1 MSDIIIKFATN
12 GSEKNV
18 IEAINKIKASTD
30 GLTGSTK
37 KGSGAT
43 DNNTKSKRKNSKQS
57 LKLVNHNRL
66 LDNSFATMRSNILL
80 FNFAMSLGIN
90 QMIKFGQQAAKLQQ
104 MEKAFNTMAG
114 GSNKASIAIQKL
126 KNATDGTLNSFDL
139 FQQANNAM
147 ILGVTRNSDEMA
159 DMFDM
164 AQRLGDSL
172 GKDVKLSIE
181 SLVTGI
187 GRQSRLMLDNIGII
201 VKADKAYADYAREI
215 GKTASALTDTQKKQA
230 FMNAALEAGREKLK
244 LLPEETLNASKKFQ
258 QFSAAMSDLGARI
271 GEAALPTII
280 LLADNMVRLANTFNP
295 ERVEAYAKVIKVGL
309 AGAMIFY
316 TRQVYRAITA
326 QTKLGWGA
334 LITGAGLL
342 AEAIFRISGA
352 IQSPVEEIPEL
363 TDGIAAF
370 LQNIKTQNID
380 DLNKSLQ
387 EQKDKL
393 QEYHPI
399 ITGTQKFI
407 NQLTTEIELEEN
419 AIERNSKRIKEL
431 KRLREDLNDIMN
443 GGTRVLRDHIK
454 EEDEQKEVIENSI
467 STIQDYIALLN
478 FGFTSVNNLTESQ
491 AIAQDMYKKTAQSQL
506 EVNQQNIDMINNLIA
521 QEKATTNN
529 AETLKQY
536 NAVLAFLSNQRIGLN
551 KKEAKSEF
559 DLAQARMNVYSA
571 TLSAMGEVVGM
582 SEKNAKT
589 AAGIQALAAT
599 VDAFSGAQKAWKN
612 TLDAGLVTPFPEI
625 AYATALATGLVN
637 ARAVAMSANKIGSS
651 GGSAGGGGGSPVLQF
666 EQGGYVGG
674 KRHSQGGTIIE
685 AERGEFVMS
694 RNAVES
700 IGLETLNQMN
710 QGGGAGN
717 INVSVTGN
725 VLTQDFVEGEL
736 AESIKE
742 AVRRGSDF
750 GIG

>member
-43 DNNTKSKRKNSKQS
+43 DRNTNSKRKNSNQS

-419 AIERNSKRIKEL
+419 AIERNGKRIKEL

-491 AIAQDMYKKTAQSQL
+491 AIAQDMYKKTTQSQL

-674 KRHSQGGTIIE
+674 KRHSQGGTMIE
-685 AERGEFVMS
+685 AERGEFEMS

-725 VLTQDFVEGEL
+725 V
-736 AESIKE
+736 
-742 AVRRGSDF
+742 
-750 GIG
+750 

>member
-1 MSDIIIKFATN
+1 MSDIIIKFGTN
-12 GSEKNV
+12 GSETKV
-18 IEAINKIKASTD
+18 VEAINKIKAATE

-43 DNNTKSKRKNSKQS
+43 DSNTKSKRKNSKQS

-104 MEKAFNTMAG
+104 MEKAFNSMSG
-114 GSNKASIAIQKL
+114 GSNKASVAIKKL
-126 KNATDGTLNSFDL
+126 KDATDGTLSSFDL

-201 VKADKAYADYAREI
+201 VKADKAYSDYAREI
-215 GKTASALTDTQKKQA
+215 GKTADALTDAEKKQA

-244 LLPEETLNASKKFQ
+244 LLPDETLNASKKFQ

-271 GEAALPTII
+271 GDAALPTII
-280 LLADNMVRLANTFNP
+280 LLADNMVRLANAFNP
-295 ERVEAYAKVIKVGL
+295 ERVEAYAKVIKVVL
-309 AGAMIFY
+309 AGAMIYY

-342 AEAIFRISGA
+342 AEALFRISGA
-352 IQSPVEEIPEL
+352 IESPVEEIPKL
-363 TDGIAAF
+363 TDGVSSF
-370 LQNIKTQNID
+370 LEEIKTQNID

-393 QEYHPI
+393 QDYQPI

-407 NQLTTEIELEEN
+407 NQLTKEIEIEEN
-419 AIERNSKRIKEL
+419 AIERNGTRIKEL
-431 KRLREDLNDIMN
+431 KRLREDLNDILG

-454 EEDEQKEVIENSI
+454 EEDGQKEAIQNSI
-467 STIQDYIALLN
+467 TTIQNYIALLN

-521 QEKATTNN
+521 QEEATTNN

-536 NAVLAFLSNQRIGLN
+536 NAVLAFLTNQRIGLN

-559 DLAQARMNVYSA
+559 DLAQARMNVYSS

-625 AYATALATGLVN
+625 AYAAALATGLVN

-651 GGSAGGGGGSPVLQF
+651 GGSGGGGVYGSF

-674 KRHSQGGTIIE
+674 NRHAQGGTIIE

-710 QGGGAGN
+710 QSGGGGS